1 MQLYFAPMEGVTP
14 WHYRQTHAAQFGGV
28 DRYYTPFLNPTE
40 GGLAGKALQEVL
52 PEHNQGV
59 PVVPQILTNNAER
72 FVLACQTLAELGYTE
87 VDLNLGC
94 PSGTVVS
101 KGRGAGFI
109 APERR
114 SQLKAF
120 LDEIFLKSPI
130 KISLKTRLGMESPEE
145 FAALLALYNQYP
157 ASLLTIH
164 ARVRE
169 DYYKRPVRLEAF
181 AEALQGCRLPVC
193 YNGDIFTAG
202 EFAAFQQRF
211 PQVERV
217 MLGRGLVANPALARE
232 INGGK
237 PLQHAELRH
246 FHDTLFEQIRQR
258 PGGDKNALC
267 RIKEQWNYW
276 GTLFEGAEKPLKKL
290 RKANRIEDYEKAV
303 NEIFDCAFTESRSY
317 KSAK

>member
-14 WHYRQTHAAQFGGV
+14 WHYRQTHAAQFGGL

-59 PVVPQILTNNAER
+59 PVVPQILTNHAER
-72 FVLACQTLAELGYTE
+72 FLLACRSLEELGYEE

-101 KGRGAGFI
+101 KGRGAGFL
-109 APERR
+109 AAERR
-114 SQLKAF
+114 GQLEAF
-120 LDEIFLKSPI
+120 LDEIFAKSPL
-130 KISLKTRLGMESPEE
+130 KISLKTRLGMADPEE

-164 ARVRE
+164 VRVRE
-169 DYYKRPVRLEAF
+169 DYYKRPVRLEEF
-181 AEALQGCRLPVC
+181 AKALESCRLPVC
-193 YNGDIFTAG
+193 YNGDIFSVQDYRSFC
-202 EFAAFQQRF
+202 EKF
-211 PQVERV
+211 PGVERI

-232 INGGK
+232 IRGGAS
-237 PLQHAELRH
+237 LQPEELRR
-246 FHDTLFEQIRQR
+246 FHDTLLAQIRER

-276 GTLFEGAEKPLKKL
+276 STLFEGAEKPLKKL
-290 RKANRIEDYEKAV
+290 RKANRLPDYENAV
-303 NEIFDCAFTESRSY
+303 DAIFACPFTQARSY
-317 KSAK
+317 HQ

>member
-14 WHYRQTHAAQFGGV
+14 WHYRQTHAALFGGV

-59 PVVPQILTNNAER
+59 PVVPQILTNHAER
-72 FVLACQTLAELGYTE
+72 FLLACRSLEELGYEE

-101 KGRGAGFI
+101 KGRGAGFL
-109 APERR
+109 AAERR
-114 SQLKAF
+114 EQLEAF
-120 LDEIFLKSPI
+120 LDEIFAKSPL
-130 KISLKTRLGMESPEE
+130 KISLKTRLGMADPEE

-169 DYYKRPVRLEAF
+169 DYYKRPVRLEEF
-181 AEALQGCRLPVC
+181 AKALENCRLPVC
-193 YNGDIFTAG
+193 YNGDIFSVQDYQNFC
-202 EFAAFQQRF
+202 EKF
-211 PQVERV
+211 PGVERI

-232 INGGK
+232 IRGGA
-237 PLQHAELRH
+237 PLQPGELRR
-246 FHDTLFEQIRQR
+246 FHDTLFAQIRER

-276 GTLFEGAEKPLKKL
+276 STLFEGAEKPLKKL
-290 RKANRIEDYEKAV
+290 RKASRIEDYEAAV
-303 NEIFDCAFTESRSY
+303 DAIFACPFTKSRSY
-317 KSAK
+317 HG